1 MKKKI
6 LTLLSLSL
14 LLARLSAI
22 SFDEIVASAE
32 SNNAT
37 YKNQMLSY
45 EKGLLSLEKMD
56 LEDSSSITLSLQ
68 ADPILKSTSISS
80 YASEIGAHEYGISL
94 TPSVNVALKDGKTQ
108 LSASMPYLVDYNG
121 KANIMS
127 PTLGAGYL
135 FDFSEYDD
143 DVLNDINYAI
153 SKYTT
158 EYTYRSAQI
167 ALKKNVINAISNIL
181 SVEMNIKD
189 ARKKIKDTE
198 TTLDEYKK
206 LSSFSESSVAY
217 RSVINALES
226 YNSLLKTYEDSLSV
240 AKASYENIT
249 GIEWSELDS
258 IPEPALAI
266 APLAG
271 GNTSVLIDSLKVQQK
286 EEIYKKAEKDYSIDL
301 LAVDAKASSLINVV
315 DNTTGSLT
323 LSGGLEYTGDNWSVS
338 AKPSGTWAFES
349 AASYTFTPSL
359 TLAASW
365 TNNTKI
371 KSIELDKSDKRLD
384 ITSAENDYSAAL
396 TMYQIEA
403 QQYSSKIMSWNLKR
417 AQKDSN
423 LSYLEAVLENK
434 RALFDAGIATASEV
448 ETAEFNLESARD
460 EYNIML
466 LEGLSLQCDLEV
478 FAL

>member
-6 LTLLSLSL
+6 LAILAL
-14 LLARLSAI
+14 LLMLSRLFAI
-22 SFDEIVASAE
+22 SFDDILASAE

-37 YKNQMLSY
+37 YKNQTLSY

-56 LEDSSSITLSLQ
+56 LEDSSSITLSLE
-68 ADPILKSTSISS
+68 ANPILKSSSIS
-80 YASEIGAHEYGISL
+80 YASDIGAHEYGVSIA
-94 TPSVNVALKDGKTQ
+94 PAMNVALKDGKTTF
-108 LSASMPYLVDYNG
+108 SAAMPYIVDYNG

-127 PTLGAGYL
+127 PSLGAGYI

-153 SKYTT
+153 SKYST
-158 EYTYRSAQI
+158 EYTYRSARL

-181 SVEMNIKD
+181 TVEMNIKD

-198 TTLDEYKK
+198 TTLDEYKR
-206 LSSFSESSVAY
+206 LSSFSEDSVAY
-217 RSVINALES
+217 KAVINSLES
-226 YNSLLKTYEDSLSV
+226 YSSLLKTYEDSLEV

-258 IPEPALAI
+258 IPSPSLALS
-266 APLAG
+266 PLSG

-301 LAVDAKASSLINVV
+301 LAVDAKASSVINIV

-323 LSGGLEYTGDNWSVS
+323 LTGSLEYTGDNWSVS
-338 AKPSGTWAFES
+338 AKPSGTWSFS
-349 AASYTFTPSL
+349 SSNTFTPAL

-384 ITSAENDYSAAL
+384 ITSAENDYSSAL

-403 QQYSSKIMSWNLKR
+403 QQYSSKIMSWNLKK

-434 RALFDAGIATASEV
+434 RALFDAGIATASDV

-466 LEGLSLQCDLEV
+466 LEGLSLECDLEI

>member
-6 LTLLSLSL
+6 LSILSL
-14 LLARLSAI
+14 LLAISNLFAI
-22 SFDEIVASAE
+22 SFDDIVASAE

-37 YKNQMLSY
+37 YKNQILSY

-56 LEDSSSITLSLQ
+56 LEDSSSITLSLE
-68 ADPILKSTSISS
+68 ADPILKSSQ
-80 YASEIGAHEYGISL
+80 SELALGAHEYGISI
-94 TPSVNVALKDGKTQ
+94 TPAAKLALKDGKTQ
-108 LSASMPYLVDYNG
+108 FSASMPYMVDYNG
-121 KANIMS
+121 KANIMGPS
-127 PTLGAGYL
+127 LGAGYI

-158 EYTYRSAQI
+158 EYTYRSAKI

-181 SVEMNIKD
+181 SVELNIKD

-206 LSSFSESSVAY
+206 LASFSESSVAY
-217 RSVINALES
+217 KAVINALDS
-226 YNSLLKTYEDSLSV
+226 YNSLLKTYEDSLEV

-249 GIEWSELDS
+249 GMKWEELDT
-258 IPEPALAI
+258 IPEPLLSI
-266 APLAG
+266 TPLTG
-271 GNTSVLIDSLKVQQK
+271 GNTSVMIDSLKVQQK

-301 LAVDAKASSLINVV
+301 LALDANASSLINFV
-315 DNTTGSLT
+315 DNTNGSLT
-323 LSGGLEYTGDNWSVS
+323 LSGALEYTGDNWSLS
-338 AKPSGTWAFES
+338 AKPSGTWSFTS
-349 AASYTFTPSL
+349 ASSYTFTPSL

-434 RALFDAGIATASEV
+434 RALFDAGIATKSDV
-448 ETAEFNLESARD
+448 ETAEYNLESAKD

-466 LEGLSLQCDLEV
+466 LEGLSLECDLEI